1 MSAKDEFSDS
11 EDDLEMDDAVSP
23 ETLQAIA
30 TLRAS
35 LEANPNQ
42 YEQHTQ
48 IIVLLKGAV
57 MLEELRAA
65 REAMSSAYPL
75 SEELW
80 LEWIGDETNL
90 ATSEDEKKH
99 VLELY
104 GRATSDY
111 LSINI
116 WKSYVDYAIQEYTES
131 AEHPDSE
138 VVVSKEYMRRLFKR
152 ADKFTGHHVPLSHTI
167 WNVWRDFE
175 LEQLTL
181 QDPPLPDDVS
191 RVKAMHMDRIAV
203 PHTELDDTFSSLSSF
218 ITQYDGQ
225 AYEQTM
231 VQSNSIVSITR
242 KQLSEVEQFEQQL
255 VASNS
260 LEAFTS
266 YLDYMIQKHR
276 DHFALIRTLFERAA
290 AVHCLV
296 PAVWNDYVTFLM
308 SVSHKMKGHD
318 LDPSEVLSVA
328 TRSVRNCPWS
338 GDLWENRFVLMETY
352 LKPEEEINV
361 VLSSALGDV
370 TLLATPQELS
380 KVLLARC
387 SYKFRQASKSEDGH
401 NQVREAFEH
410 ALTVI
415 DAAGGDPYCR
425 IERLWIELEW
435 NVYGDHEKA
444 RKLWKTI
451 EAKQDRMADFWIAQ
465 ADMERQLKNI
475 KGARQIYVRAW
486 HAAQTMDWP
495 EKIFEAWLAFE
506 RESGDVA
513 AYKDALTR
521 SRAAMK
527 SVEVYRATQVESV
540 YSEQVAYDVPKPAA
554 TVEVATK
561 KRKLS
566 FQDNVQA
573 SKITKTDEE
582 QNAQKQNQASIN
594 PRPLDISSGRHSDT
608 CFVANFP
615 ANMTEKRL
623 KELFQEYGTI
633 LRCTI
638 PSRNTEK
645 GKRRFA
651 YVQFSSADEANAA
664 LRLDGRDVGDRLGL
678 SVRISDTSKKT
689 RSTSGPPLPRVSRHE
704 VHVSG
709 ITNELKE
716 EELKKLVSLHA
727 QPTSVFIMRNSSSK
741 GKIWANVKFDTEED
755 ADAALALNGTM
766 FHGKQLTVTRRVFQQ
781 KESDENQSRRE
792 RRKALQKKEE
802 GEESKHEEPEAE
814 VATSSTTGTTNPPA
828 NIGEEAP
835 EPSEQDK
842 SEEPDASSSS
852 KLDEAKYCPLF
863 SCWIYYFILKLIISV
878 IVFRFVLLFLR
889 RKPVATLTSMQP
901 RSMLSRNKPKP
912 KKPNT
917 HLKPPT
923 RAFRSASA
931 IAAGALSSLTQVD
944 GGEAASESKGE
955 ATAPAAPVAP
965 KSNAEFRALMLSG
978 ALKKKNP

>member
-181 QDPPLPDDVS
+181 Q
-191 RVKAMHMDRIAV
+191 
-203 PHTELDDTFSSLSSF
+203 
-218 ITQYDGQ
+218 YDGQ

-255 VASNS
+255 
-260 LEAFTS
+260 
-266 YLDYMIQKHR
+266 
-276 DHFALIRTLFERAA
+276 
-290 AVHCLV
+290 
-296 PAVWNDYVTFLM
+296 
-308 SVSHKMKGHD
+308 SHKMKGHD

-338 GDLWENRFVLMETY
+338 GDLWENRFVLMTGTIKCEKR
-352 LKPEEEINV
+352 LNMRS
-361 VLSSALGDV
+361 LS
-370 TLLATPQELS
+370 
-380 KVLLARC
+380 
-387 SYKFRQASKSEDGH
+387 
-401 NQVREAFEH
+401 
-410 ALTVI
+410 LT
-415 DAAGGDPYCR
+415 
-425 IERLWIELEW
+425 
-435 NVYGDHEKA
+435 
-444 RKLWKTI
+444 
-451 EAKQDRMADFWIAQ
+451 
-465 ADMERQLKNI
+465 QLKNI

-554 TVEVATK
+554 TVEVASDSSNATK

-852 KLDEAKYCPLF
+852 KLDEAK
-863 SCWIYYFILKLIISV
+863 
-878 IVFRFVLLFLR
+878 
-889 RKPVATLTSMQP
+889 KPVATLTSMQP